1 MVRNKGEIGLSRPK
15 FHLSCEVESHEVKFE
30 KMCGNVPVRK
40 EMTFHQIGF
49 MVRGDK
55 GVEVSHLRFADDI
68 IILCEGSQDQMIHIS
83 WLFMWSKVILKLKIN
98 LEKSELILIGRV
110 VNVEEITCEIGCK
123 VGELLSIYLD
133 LPLSSHFKLV
143 VAGDGVEE
151 CFHKGLAMW

>member
-1 MVRNKGEIGLSRPK
+1 
-15 FHLSCEVESHEVKFE
+15 
-30 KMCGNVPVRK
+30 
-40 EMTFHQIGF
+40 
-49 MVRGDK
+49 
-55 GVEVSHLRFADDI
+55 
-68 IILCEGSQDQMIHIS
+68 MIHIG
-83 WLFMWSKVILKLKIN
+83 WLLMWSKVLLKLKIN

-143 VAGDGVEE
+143 VPGDGVEE